1 MFKTI
6 YVGLYI
12 VLYII
17 VLFPKLWKINKLEKH
32 GKIEKMNSLL
42 HQIAY
47 KWGKATVNIT
57 GSKILVS
64 GLENIP
70 EGPVLFVGNHQGYF
84 DIPILYTSIPK
95 PISFV
100 AKMELGNI
108 PIFGAWMKKQRCI
121 FIDRENPRQS
131 LKAIQE
137 GVKSL
142 KEGHS
147 MVIFPEGT
155 RSKGHDM
162 NEFKKGS
169 LKMAT
174 KAKVP
179 IVPITIDGSYKI
191 LEENKNRIKASEVK
205 LTISKPIYTENLSKE
220 EENELTEKIYEIIQ
234 NNLNKQ

>member
-6 YVGLYI
+6 YVGIYI
-12 VLYII
+12 VLYML
-17 VLFPKLWKINKLEKH
+17 VLFPKLWKINNLEKE
-32 GKIEKMNSLL
+32 GKIEEMNHLL
-42 HQIAY
+42 HKIAS

-57 GSKILVS
+57 GSEILVS

-84 DIPILYTSIPK
+84 DIPILYSSIPK

-100 AKMELGNI
+100 AKIELGNI
-108 PIFGAWMKKQRCI
+108 PVFGAWMRKQRCI

-137 GVKSL
+137 GIKSL
-142 KEGHS
+142 KGGHS

-155 RSKGHDM
+155 RSKSSQM

-191 LEENKNRIKASEVK
+191 LEENKNRIKASQVK

-220 EENELTEKIYEIIQ
+220 EENELSEKIYKIIQ
-234 NNLNKQ
+234 SNLN